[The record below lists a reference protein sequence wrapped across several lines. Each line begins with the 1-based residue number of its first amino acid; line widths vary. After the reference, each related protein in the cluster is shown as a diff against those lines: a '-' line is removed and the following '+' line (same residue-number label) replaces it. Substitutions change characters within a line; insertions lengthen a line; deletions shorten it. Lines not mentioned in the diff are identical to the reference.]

1 MCVFNGHAMAGGLM
15 IGLAHDFRIMTD
27 NKKRVVSLSEMLFG
41 LALPPAFLALCA
53 DTLTDKAF
61 EELVLGLPWGPQ

>member
-1 MCVFNGHAMAGGLM
+1 M